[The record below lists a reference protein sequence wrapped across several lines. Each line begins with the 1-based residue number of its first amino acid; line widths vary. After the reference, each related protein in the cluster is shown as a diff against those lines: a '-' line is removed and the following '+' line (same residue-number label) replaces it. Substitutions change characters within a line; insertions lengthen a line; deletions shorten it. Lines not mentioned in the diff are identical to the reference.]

1 VEINIPPP
9 RSAIAGS
16 GMTGFAKGN
25 KIILIVRTA
34 VINRTDMVYLV
45 YWNIPSGFKTML
57 TQGMFGN
64 I

>member
-1 VEINIPPP
+1 
-9 RSAIAGS
+9 
-16 GMTGFAKGN
+16 MTGFAKGN

-45 YWNIPSGFKTML
+45 NRNIPSGFKASF